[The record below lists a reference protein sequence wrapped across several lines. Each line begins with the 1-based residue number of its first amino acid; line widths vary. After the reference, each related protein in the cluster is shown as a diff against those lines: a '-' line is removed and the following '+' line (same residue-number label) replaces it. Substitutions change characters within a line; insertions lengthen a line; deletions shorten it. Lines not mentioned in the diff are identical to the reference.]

1 VLENSKYEY
10 DVPAFYALNL
20 ILNGTPKHNKMSTKD
35 FSAYYPRTKLSLFDV
50 FNILGL
56 LS

>member
-1 VLENSKYEY
+1 MLENSKYEY